1 MGWRRLRHDDVPEQS
16 ALATVN
22 VSVRLETKNVCATKV
37 SWAMTAARNTA
48 LKDAAAMVFAPMVC
62 AFASQD
68 FQARRA
74 RSAVALQVLKA
85 PSALATEHAVM
96 VRARARM
103 AILAKT
109 AWPINALKVAYMGNA
124 SEENACVN
132 VDTEVLIAP

>member
-1 MGWRRLRHDDVPEQS
+1 MVS
-16 ALATVN
+16 
-22 VSVRLETKNVCATKV
+22 VSVRLGTKSACATKV
-37 SWAMTAARNTA
+37 SWAMTAVRNTA
-48 LKDAAAMVFAPMVC
+48 LKDAAAMVFAPMVNV
-62 AFASQD
+62 FVSQD
-68 FQARRA
+68 FQVRRA
-74 RSAVALQVLKA
+74 RSAVAPQVSKA
-85 PSALATEHAVM
+85 PYALVTEHAVM

>member
-1 MGWRRLRHDDVPEQS
+1 MVS
-16 ALATVN
+16 
-22 VSVRLETKNVCATKV
+22 VSVRLGTKSACATKV
-37 SWAMTAARNTA
+37 SWAMTAAKNTA
-48 LKDAAAMVFAPMVC
+48 LKDAAAMVFALMAC

-96 VRARARM
+96 ARARARM

-109 AWPINALKVAYMGNA
+109 AWPISVLKVAYMGNA
-124 SEENACVN
+124 LEGNACVN
-132 VDTEVLIAP
+132 VGSEVLTAP